1 MLFLNIILSK
11 IKVFIE
17 LKSKMLTNIE
27 PENFKKML
35 FITEPYTVDVKNK
48 VAGLYSMLTGIQ
60 GKEVELL
67 ILSRPSGGKA

>member
-1 MLFLNIILSK
+1 
-11 IKVFIE
+11 
-17 LKSKMLTNIE
+17 MLTNIE